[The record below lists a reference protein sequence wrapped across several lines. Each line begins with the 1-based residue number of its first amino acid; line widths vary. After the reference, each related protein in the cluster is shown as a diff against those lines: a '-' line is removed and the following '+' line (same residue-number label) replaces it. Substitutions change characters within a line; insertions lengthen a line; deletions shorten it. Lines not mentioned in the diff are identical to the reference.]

1 MGPQD
6 EHSLILLDKEYKEK
20 TILLKII
27 EINFGLLQSKTKSF
41 INILTLKADR
51 SFKLP
56 PPLRLVR
63 ALSNIKR
70 A

>member
-6 EHSLILLDKEYKEK
+6 EHSLILLDKEHKEK
-20 TILLKII
+20 TIILKMIG
-27 EINFGLLQSKTKSF
+27 INFGLLQSKTTSF
-41 INILTLKADR
+41 TIILTLKADK